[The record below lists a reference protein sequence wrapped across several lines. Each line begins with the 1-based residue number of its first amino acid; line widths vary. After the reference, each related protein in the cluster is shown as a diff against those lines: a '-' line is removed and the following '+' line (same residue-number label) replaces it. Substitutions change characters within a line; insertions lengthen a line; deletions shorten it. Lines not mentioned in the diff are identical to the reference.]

1 MTIICVIKDYAATEI
16 INQSTLEWS
25 GAVVFFLLLFR
36 FSFEF
41 CTYNLC
47 APSMHRHRRRSA
59 VYPLSIGQMETT
71 ELNVDVLQESLGCL
85 NKVEKDKFSSFIL
98 FYGKSVQRS
107 RLSSRQKHNCIPS
120 LWRRG
125 ISAQHWRHHNARKR
139 QGCIGKHQE
148 TDEGTIR
155 AADLAPINW
164 KTKSSTNYLATWT
177 STGNWAIIQFW
188 KMLLLTNCWQPLKPT
203 IWHTTL
209 GSYWPIQP
217 VNCLPTSIAQDVIC
231 QKSHQMYINTK
242 PQDTSTATQLL
253 NQYLKKYSALQWAF
267 HSQGFYDNG
276 FYPSDPLNI
285 SSSNPFAA
293 GTSLLM
299 KMYVYKKVYKK
310 ELKQLLKQLAKVQIR
325 LANTGSSDIQEI
337 SA

>member
-1 MTIICVIKDYAATEI
+1 
-16 INQSTLEWS
+16 
-25 GAVVFFLLLFR
+25 
-36 FSFEF
+36 
-41 CTYNLC
+41 
-47 APSMHRHRRRSA
+47 
-59 VYPLSIGQMETT
+59 
-71 ELNVDVLQESLGCL
+71 
-85 NKVEKDKFSSFIL
+85 
-98 FYGKSVQRS
+98 
-107 RLSSRQKHNCIPS
+107 
-120 LWRRG
+120 
-125 ISAQHWRHHNARKR
+125 
-139 QGCIGKHQE
+139 
-148 TDEGTIR
+148 
-155 AADLAPINW
+155 
-164 KTKSSTNYLATWT
+164 
-177 STGNWAIIQFW
+177 
-188 KMLLLTNCWQPLKPT
+188 
-203 IWHTTL
+203 
-209 GSYWPIQP
+209 
-217 VNCLPTSIAQDVIC
+217 
-231 QKSHQMYINTK
+231 MYINTK